1 MVTMVRV
8 LRLGAMSST
17 NRSLWSISLELLSA
31 SLTSACLRLGLGPG
45 PRGLRLLQVQ
55 V

>member
-17 NRSLWSISLELLSA
+17 NRSLWSISLELLSSSCWGSRA
-31 SLTSACLRLGLGPG
+31 SCSG
-45 PRGLRLLQVQ
+45 VK
-55 V
+55 